1 MKIQKGIIKSP
12 QKITIYGPEGVGKT
26 TLAASFPAPLFID
39 TESSTKQLNV
49 DRVTAKTWAEIEEVF
64 KSAPSL
70 KDYQTLV
77 LDTVDWAATMLAAKV
92 CQDQKKASIEDFGF
106 GKGFTLVAEEFTKF
120 LNLTTQATEAG
131 KTVVFLAH
139 SHVKRH
145 DSPEASYDRY
155 ELKMHKLCAHIL
167 KEACDAVLFS
177 NYRTTITE
185 ESNGK
190 TRAVG
195 GKERVLY
202 TSHTAAWDAKN
213 RHALPERV
221 AMDISALSV
230 LINKDQTTP
239 AKIAE
244 PPLQSINPWDA
255 LLADK
260 TASQKEKVTLGA
272 LKKGWLKEGQTYR
285 DIGPEILV
293 RAQAAP
299 EKFCAAFL
307 I

>member
-39 TESSTKQLNV
+39 TESSTKQLDV
-49 DRVTAKTWAEIEEVF
+49 ARVTAKTWAEIEEVF
-64 KSAPSL
+64 KSANL
-70 KDYQTLV
+70 LTEYQTLV

-131 KTVVFLAH
+131 KTVIFLAH

-155 ELKMHKLCAHIL
+155 ELKMHKLCAHLL
-167 KEACDAVLFS
+167 KEACDSVLFC

-185 ESNGK
+185 ELNGK

-213 RHALPERV
+213 RHGLPDRV
-221 AMDISALSV
+221 AMNISALSP
-230 LINKDQTTP
+230 LINKAEP

-244 PPLQSINPWDA
+244 SPLSSINPWDA

-260 TASQKEKVTLGA
+260 TASQKDKVTAGA
-272 LKKGWLKEGQTYR
+272 IKKGWLKEGQTYR
-285 DIGPEILV
+285 DIGSEILA